1 MTRVARGA
9 AKASMVE
16 GGVRCKHQGEEEES
30 TSQMGGRRVVGAQ
43 PTNRLTK
50 PENSSRIKKWTL
62 CQGLLAMSHTFVFP
76 RSNFGA
82 CWQNVTPKTTTPRGG
97 DAKSRKR

>member
-50 PENSSRIKKWTL
+50 PENSSRIKKMDFVSRIASNVSHFCISEIKLWS
-62 CQGLLAMSHTFVFP
+62 LLAEC
-76 RSNFGA
+76 NA
-82 CWQNVTPKTTTPRGG
+82 
-97 DAKSRKR
+97 